1 MSKSPAERLAKA
13 ERRAAKAQRALA
25 ARRRAVNLGGMPP
38 GAAVDP
44 AAGIAARLTPGR
56 GPSPLPVTPDEYDH
70 HLLGKAA
77 GGDEVSREMLRRRGT
92 DGVFT
97 SYARHVLAKSTD
109 PGQRAYAAGLLAA
122 LDEDFDPYAPQPRPA
137 GSAW

>member
-1 MSKSPAERLAKA
+1 MSKSAVEKLRKA

-25 ARRRAVNLGGMPP
+25 ARRRAVNQGGQPP

-56 GPSPLPVTPDEYDH
+56 GPSPLPAPDPFDD

-77 GGDEVSREMLRRRGT
+77 GGDEVARELLRRRGT
-92 DGVFT
+92 DGVYA
-97 SYARHVLAKSTD
+97 SYARHVLKTATD
-109 PGQRAYAAGLLAA
+109 PGMRAHAAGVLAA
-122 LDEDFDPYAPQPRPA
+122 LDESFDEFAPQPRPA
-137 GSAW
+137 GSLW